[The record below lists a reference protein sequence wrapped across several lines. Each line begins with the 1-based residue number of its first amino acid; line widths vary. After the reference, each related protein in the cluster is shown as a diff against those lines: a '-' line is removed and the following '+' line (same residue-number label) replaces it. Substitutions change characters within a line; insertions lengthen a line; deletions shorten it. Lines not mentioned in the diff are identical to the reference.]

1 MSSADTGNTFDY
13 GASADLFS
21 MANRSGRRQP
31 LSYKHFDSAAEAIRY
46 AIEDMPAQALF
57 FTLLEVDESRC
68 DGKDIRRLYSSPSFP
83 LARRVD
89 DPA

>member
-1 MSSADTGNTFDY
+1 MSSTDTENTFDY

-31 LSYKHFDSAAEAIRY
+31 LYKRFDSAAEAIRY

-68 DGKDIRRLYSSPSFP
+68 DSKEIRRLYSSPSFP